1 MPEYQSVDR
10 KYTDQKKTG
19 ESVEVKVLQGHV
31 SARFIIWKLN
41 LDTGKER
48 ERKAG
53 YFKVWQDT
61 EEGGTR
67 NKDMGEEYL
76 TINEEVD
83 S

>member
-1 MPEYQSVDR
+1 
-10 KYTDQKKTG
+10 
-19 ESVEVKVLQGHV
+19 
-31 SARFIIWKLN
+31 